1 MTLAR
6 AAALG
11 TSPRSRL
18 GSWLPRLAV
27 VALAAV
33 AGAASAADPPPLL
46 RLATLPERPPGAIT
60 GSQFAR
66 RTQGL
71 PEVERQRE
79 ALFELERG
87 NVPPALRELRPVELR
102 YAPASGDVVQ
112 ATIWVTPDYLAVG
125 PKDDFLYAPLTAP
138 SAMAIAERLDCVLPT
153 RRMVDAI
160 YREAAVHLAPQPLP
174 AGPRMRSSAYLLHH
188 QELIDAQRPAGPL
201 DLLVSGHKKDLV
213 LTRRLLAHPDR
224 VAIYGW
230 HRPDGRP
237 IQPLSTVHGAGY
249 VDYSHGVRLVWHE
262 VWVDGRPRSIYD
274 VLADPA
280 LAPVLSD
287 EGPIRDARNLLDPH
301 RPVLAQAAA
310 LTAAASGAH
319 LAGR

>member
-1 MTLAR
+1 
-6 AAALG
+6 
-11 TSPRSRL
+11 
-18 GSWLPRLAV
+18 
-27 VALAAV
+27 
-33 AGAASAADPPPLL
+33 
-46 RLATLPERPPGAIT
+46 
-60 GSQFAR
+60 
-66 RTQGL
+66 
-71 PEVERQRE
+71 
-79 ALFELERG
+79 
-87 NVPPALRELRPVELR
+87 
-102 YAPASGDVVQ
+102 
-112 ATIWVTPDYLAVG
+112 
-125 PKDDFLYAPLTAP
+125 
-138 SAMAIAERLDCVLPT
+138 
-153 RRMVDAI
+153 
-160 YREAAVHLAPQPLP
+160 
-174 AGPRMRSSAYLLHH
+174 MRSSAYLLRH
-188 QELIDAQRPAGPL
+188 QELIEAQRPDGPL

-213 LTRRLLAHPDR
+213 LTRRLLEHPDR